1 MSEYIILKI
10 GEAYTAFS
18 PNGNIIRMMKE
29 ISKIMD
35 IEVDYVFE
43 KAIDELYQKVKET
56 RRMKNPKACERC
68 KTIFDDYTGKMKFCS
83 RSCINKNTAFLR
95 NKKVNA

>member
-1 MSEYIILKI
+1 MYMSEYIILKI
-10 GEAYTAFS
+10 GEASTAFR

-35 IEVDYVFE
+35 VEVDYVFE

-56 RRMKNPKACERC
+56 SRMKNPKACENC
-68 KTIFDDYTGKMKFCS
+68 QTVFDDYTGKMKYCS
-83 RSCINKNTAFLR
+83 RSCINKNATFKR
-95 NKKVNA
+95 KSES